1 MRIWIMRHGQA
12 AAQAATDAE
21 RALTVAGE
29 AEVRLMASLLEGQ
42 PLDGILASPY
52 VRAQQTAALVRSQIG
67 FERAIATAPWLT
79 PDDEPNDVLRYL
91 AERPEQNL
99 LLVSHQPLVSQL
111 VSLLCE
117 GHRRAHVPMPTAA
130 LACIET
136 DFVAAGLGSVVL
148 QRTPAEQGA

>member
-1 MRIWIMRHGQA
+1 MRHGQA

-21 RALTVAGE
+21 RALTLAGE
-29 AEVRLMASLLEGQ
+29 AEVRLMASLLHGQ

-52 VRAQQTAALVRSQIG
+52 VRAQQTAALVRSEIG

-79 PDDEPNDVLRYL
+79 PDDEPNEALRYL

-130 LACIET
+130 LVCIET
-136 DFVAAGLGSVVL
+136 DVVAAGLGAMVL
-148 QRTPAEQGA
+148 QRTPADQGA

>member
-1 MRIWIMRHGQA
+1 MRHGQA

-29 AEVRLMASLLEGQ
+29 TEVRLMASLLEGQ
-42 PLDGILASPY
+42 SLDGILASPY

-111 VSLLCE
+111 VSLLC
-117 GHRRAHVPMPTAA
+117 
-130 LACIET
+130 
-136 DFVAAGLGSVVL
+136 
-148 QRTPAEQGA
+148 